1 MFKALKLMR
10 EGVLLGGM
18 LTNSESWINV
28 TKLDI
33 NELEKQDTHLQ
44 RKVLESSSSKAF
56 MMLELGMIPVRFVL
70 MKKS

>member
-1 MFKALKLMR
+1 MR